1 MKHVQTSSLRTNAGE
16 QRRPL
21 IDKVSAD
28 LTKRIQEALKEG
40 VAWLPTERELAV
52 ELGVSRTV
60 LREAT
65 KRLESHGLL
74 RIEHGRGLRVVDNL
88 HHPLTRSMYL
98 RLPVLPER
106 LAQLGEVKLFLEP
119 EIARLATLRHKP
131 EDLAALKAINKGLT
145 GATTTEEAVKCD
157 ADFHRA
163 LVRSTGNQILR
174 LFSASLD
181 ELSRESRTATF
192 GSLSTAR
199 LHASTSQHEKII
211 TALERG
217 DASGGAEAMR
227 EHIQHVIR
235 HLEELAADGLW
246 LRKRRRRDPLLDEVS
261 EELLKKIQKAS
272 AKGRHRLSS
281 ERDLAVELGVSRTVI
296 RETSKRL
303 ESDGLLRVEH
313 GSGLRIVDHLHHPL
327 ARSISLRLPDL
338 ITLLEQLAE
347 VRLLLEPEIARLAA
361 LRLKPEDFAAL
372 KALQKGLKET
382 TSTEEAVTFDTDF
395 HLVLVRAVGNEILR
409 LLLEALTDLSR
420 ESRLTTFA
428 RFGTAAGHLQHEK
441 IMASLERRD
450 ADGSAE
456 AMREHIQDLQV
467 NLERLRR
474 SELAC

>member
-1 MKHVQTSSLRTNAGE
+1 MQTSSLRTNAGE

-163 LVRSTGNQILR
+163 LVRSTGNQILK

-181 ELSRESRTATF
+181 
-192 GSLSTAR
+192 
-199 LHASTSQHEKII
+199 
-211 TALERG
+211 
-217 DASGGAEAMR
+217 
-227 EHIQHVIR
+227 
-235 HLEELAADGLW
+235 
-246 LRKRRRRDPLLDEVS
+246 
-261 EELLKKIQKAS
+261 
-272 AKGRHRLSS
+272 
-281 ERDLAVELGVSRTVI
+281 
-296 RETSKRL
+296 
-303 ESDGLLRVEH
+303 
-313 GSGLRIVDHLHHPL
+313 
-327 ARSISLRLPDL
+327 
-338 ITLLEQLAE
+338 
-347 VRLLLEPEIARLAA
+347 
-361 LRLKPEDFAAL
+361 
-372 KALQKGLKET
+372 
-382 TSTEEAVTFDTDF
+382 
-395 HLVLVRAVGNEILR
+395 
-409 LLLEALTDLSR
+409 DLSR
-420 ESRLTTFA
+420 ESRKATFSSLRTARLLSSTTQHDKII
-428 RFGTAAGHLQHEK
+428 AA
-441 IMASLERRD
+441 LERRD

-456 AMREHIQDLQV
+456 AIRHRPRD
-467 NLERLRR
+467 R
-474 SELAC
+474 